1 MVKMVLIAY
10 HLLKSSLGAYIE
22 WLINK
27 LMMIAN
33 KKKYKDAP
41 LVMLLTDTINP
52 QATKPCI
59 ILGVLFFPPD
69 G

>member
-1 MVKMVLIAY
+1 MVKMVLFVY
-10 HLLKSSLGAYIE
+10 HLLESSLGAYIE
-22 WLINK
+22 WLVNK
-27 LMMIAN
+27 LMMTAN

-41 LVMLLTDTINP
+41 LVMLLADTINP

-59 ILGVLFFPPD
+59 ILRVLFFPLD